1 MKFIPNFII
10 YADIP
15 SESMTIDPD
24 TGNMIASTTILEIKA
39 WMKQRSPRSDSDD
52 YTKLKS
58 LNPSI
63 DHSQVYLAGYCVLP
77 KLLPPEILVQR
88 KQYDCVYIEPLTD
101 YMQKGKFILSPQV
114 NENRPRVAKALARA
128 MGTEIQGIMEF
139 GYGS

>member
-24 TGNMIASTTILEIKA
+24 TGNIIASTTILEIKA

-52 YTKLKS
+52 DTRLKS
-58 LNPSI
+58 LAPSI
-63 DHSQVYLAGYCVLP
+63 DHSQVYLAGYCVFP

-88 KQYDCVYIEPLTD
+88 KQYDCVYIEPLTE

-128 MGTEIQGIMEF
+128 MGTEIEGIMEF